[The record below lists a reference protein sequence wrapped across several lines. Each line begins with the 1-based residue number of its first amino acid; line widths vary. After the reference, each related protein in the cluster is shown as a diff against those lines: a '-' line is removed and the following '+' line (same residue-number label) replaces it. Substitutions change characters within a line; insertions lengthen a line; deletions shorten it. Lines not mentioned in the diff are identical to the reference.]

1 MEYAFEAVPSKLP
14 FLRGL
19 SQVCTRLP
27 ARQADLLLTHIDH
40 SLTGHSPQEAD
51 PEWED
56 YWDFLALAQERA
68 SKGTQPRSALK
79 GRPAK
84 QLCALSKAA
93 VAFCYGN
100 TDGVVSMPG
109 CCCCIQKSCS
119 AVGLM
124 RGGCSRLRDNILGC
138 T

>member
-27 ARQADLLLTHIDH
+27 ARQADLLLTHMDH
-40 SLTGHSPQEAD
+40 SLTGHSPQEGD

-56 YWDFLALAQERA
+56 YWDFLAIAQERA

-79 GRPAK
+79 GRPAE
-84 QLCALSKAA
+84 QLGALSKSA
-93 VAFCYGN
+93 VACHYCS
-100 TDGVVSMPG
+100 TDSDVSLPA
-109 CCCCIQKSCS
+109 CCCCIWRPCS
-119 AVGLM
+119 AA
-124 RGGCSRLRDNILGC
+124 
-138 T
+138 